1 MNIFDIHKISIKEA
15 VNDGNGKTSAKM
27 LIGVTASFLC
37 MLLFVAITIF
47 YFIHHEQSDVVMQLY
62 DKIIIIFGI
71 AAGLMGVKSISNAII
86 SKHQPTT
93 TTTNVTNNT
102 VNNTTNIEEQITEDE
117 PNNRKQKKNEVNVD
131 DAYVIQTTP
140 EQEEMMDP

>member
-47 YFIHHEQSDVVMQLY
+47 YFIHHE
-62 DKIIIIFGI
+62 
-71 AAGLMGVKSISNAII
+71 
-86 SKHQPTT
+86 
-93 TTTNVTNNT
+93 
-102 VNNTTNIEEQITEDE
+102 
-117 PNNRKQKKNEVNVD
+117 
-131 DAYVIQTTP
+131 
-140 EQEEMMDP
+140 